1 MLEKTNEPKAPA
13 PAPSV
18 DTGLIALVTILG
30 FYEIPADAQALL
42 HSFAPGG
49 GKLDK
54 LSIVRAA
61 RAKGLK
67 AKAGF
72 SRLSRLKKLPTPAIA
87 VARDGSFFII
97 AKVGEKSVLVKEA
110 GRPAQEWPFQTLE
123 EHWTE
128 EVVFLARRAAAVG
141 GSLRFGLAW
150 FLPVVA
156 RYKTLFVEVLVAS
169 FFLQVF
175 ALVTPL
181 FSQVIID
188 KVLVHRGLTTL
199 DVLIIGLAS
208 IAVFEVVLGGLRTYI
223 FSHTTSRVDAQ
234 LGAKLFR
241 HLLALPMAYFESR
254 QTGQT
259 VARVRELENIRNF
272 LTSSALT
279 LVIDLGFT
287 IVFFA
292 VMYYYSATLTY
303 VVLASLPFYIVISL
317 FVTPLLKKRIEEQF
331 ERGAVNQAF
340 LVEAVS
346 GVETLKAM
354 AVEPQMHQRWE
365 ENLAAYVRAAFK
377 TITLGTIGSQSVTL
391 VNKITTGAILWF
403 GAHAVIKGDLT
414 VGELVAFNMLAGQV
428 SGPILRLAQLWQD
441 FQQFRIS
448 VDRLADILNT
458 KTESSVSATHPNLPP
473 IRGLV
478 QCEHVTFR
486 YRPGMPEV
494 LRDLTLEI
502 KPGQVIGLVGRSG
515 SGKSTLTKLLQRMHV
530 PERGRIL
537 IDGIDIMLLDPGWL
551 RRQIGVVLQEN
562 ILFNRSVRDN
572 IALASPGMPME
583 AVIQAAKLAAAH
595 DFILQLPQG
604 YDTRL
609 EERGSNLSGGQ
620 RQRIAIAR
628 ALATNPRI
636 LVFDEATSALDYE
649 SEAIIQSNMR
659 DICKGRTVF
668 LVAHRLST
676 VRRADR
682 ILVMDQGQVVEDGPH
697 DALIQ
702 KGGIY
707 AELVKQ
713 SAG

>member
-1 MLEKTNEPKAPA
+1 MLDKVNELKASA
-13 PAPSV
+13 RDV
-18 DTGLIALVTILG
+18 DTGLIALVAILG
-30 FYEIPADAQALL
+30 FFEIPADAKAIQ
-42 HSFAPGG
+42 HKHAPGG

-54 LSIVRAA
+54 LALLQAA
-61 RAKGLK
+61 REKGLK
-67 AKAGF
+67 AKAG
-72 SRLSRLKKLPTPAIA
+72 SSSIARLKKLPTPTVAIA
-87 VARDGSFFII
+87 PDGSFFII
-97 AKVGEKSVLVKEA
+97 AKVGEESVLVKEA
-110 GRPAQEWPFQTLE
+110 GRPASEWSYDTLAE
-123 EHWTE
+123 NWSN
-128 EVVFLARRAAAVG
+128 EVIYLTRRAADTA
-141 GSLRFGLAW
+141 GSLSFGLKW
-150 FLPVVA
+150 FLPVIA
-156 RYKTLFVEVLVAS
+156 RYKKLFTEVLVAS
-169 FFLQVF
+169 FFLQIF

-199 DVLIIGLAS
+199 DVLIIGLAA
-208 IAVFEVVLGGLRTYI
+208 IAVFEVTLGGLRTYI

-234 LGAKLFR
+234 LGAKLFQ
-241 HLLALPMAYFESR
+241 HLLALPMSYFESR

-287 IVFFA
+287 VVFFV
-292 VMYYYSATLTY
+292 VMYYYSPTLTY

-340 LVEAVS
+340 LVESVS

-365 ENLAAYVRAAFK
+365 ENLAAYVRSSFR
-377 TITLGTIGSQSVTL
+377 TITLGTVGSQSVTL

-403 GAHAVIKGDLT
+403 GAHAVIAGDMT
-414 VGELVAFNMLAGQV
+414 VGALVAFNMLAGHV

-458 KTESSVSATHPNLPP
+458 KTETNASATHPNLPP
-473 IRGLV
+473 IRGSV
-478 QCEHVTFR
+478 KAEHVTFR
-486 YRPGMPEV
+486 YKPGTPEV
-494 LRDLTLEI
+494 LRDLSLEI

-530 PERGRIL
+530 PERGRVL
-537 IDGIDIMLLDPGWL
+537 VDGIDIMLLDPGWL

-562 ILFNRSVRDN
+562 VLFNRTVRDN
-572 IALASPGMPME
+572 IALANPSMSME

-604 YDTRL
+604 YDTVL

-649 SEAIIQSNMR
+649 SEAVIQKNMR
-659 DICKGRTVF
+659 DICRGRTVF

-682 ILVMDQGQVVEDGPH
+682 ILVMDEGQVVEDGPH
-697 DALIQ
+697 EKLM
-702 KGGIY
+702 KLGGIY
-707 AELVKQ
+707 ADLVKQ